1 MMSDGI
7 KNKEREH
14 DVKVY
19 DLAEMLLESMWF
31 YNLEILARSE

>member
-1 MMSDGI
+1 MTMMSDGV

-19 DLAEMLLESMWF
+19 DLAEMLLEAM
-31 YNLEILARSE
+31 

>member
-1 MMSDGI
+1 MVMMSDGI

-19 DLAEMLLESMWF
+19 DLAELLEQAM
-31 YNLEILARSE
+31 